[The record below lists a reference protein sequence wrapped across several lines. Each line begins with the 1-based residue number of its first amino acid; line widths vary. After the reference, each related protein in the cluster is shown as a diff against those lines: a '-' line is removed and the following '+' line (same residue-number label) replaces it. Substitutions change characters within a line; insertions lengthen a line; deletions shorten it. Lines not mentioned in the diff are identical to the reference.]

1 MIEGTIA
8 VLALFILIGLFIF
21 KMYNVMVHGELYDWR
36 GIFITYSVA
45 LIAWLLFFMSLSATV
60 ISEET
65 ITTPGAETYTVEG
78 NDYATFAMYT
88 GVANILLG
96 FTTLFTV
103 IEVLFLFGATGV
115 IRKPLK
121 ARDNRGR
128 IR

>member
-1 MIEGTIA
+1 
-8 VLALFILIGLFIF
+8 
-21 KMYNVMVHGELYDWR
+21 MYNVMVHGELYDWR